1 MKLITEYNTFRE
13 EVEVSKAQTSIKI
26 GSLDGGDFF
35 KRFNFSINREN
46 TFKKIEKSTGDY
58 IVKKFKEIDKNN
70 DYVIKL
76 PQDST
81 GIKNIRIKSIFFTF
95 GGTRTMEFD
104 CMIQE
109 IEDEYFMVTIIIE
122 TRQPYHF
129 LCDQVD
135 GLMAFLKSIYDILEK
150 FRIGR
155 RIRRKPINESS
166 QEWYEKLTNNDIKFF
181 KRYEKIHFLPKEI
194 QDLKEF
200 SKNLGFETETD
211 FYDYLLTFRK
221 FKFSDIKIEVDKFED
236 EWYRALISGGGKFE
250 WYRCDSLG
258 GLKYFL
264 NEKMSN
270 FHKIFESFQNSY

>member
-1 MKLITEYNTFRE
+1 MKFIIEYNTFRE
-13 EVEVSKAQTSIKI
+13 EVEVSRAQIVNLVS
-26 GSLDGGDFF
+26 SLDGGDFF
-35 KRFNFSINREN
+35 HVYDPESDILIESSI
-46 TFKKIEKSTGDY
+46 KKVEKSTGDY

-95 GGTRTMEFD
+95 GGTRAAEFD
-104 CMIQE
+104 SIIQE
-109 IEDEYFMVTIIIE
+109 IEDEYFMVTISFGL
-122 TRQPYHF
+122 TRPHHF
-129 LCDQVD
+129 MCDQVD

-155 RIRRKPINESS
+155 RIDKRLKLESNQS
-166 QEWYEKLTNNDIKFF
+166 SEWYEKLPDNDIKFF
-181 KRYEKIHFLPKEI
+181 KRYNKIHFLPKEI
-194 QDLKEF
+194 QDLREF
-200 SKNLGFETETD
+200 SERFGFGIERD
-211 FYDYLLTFRK
+211 FYDYSLTFRK
-221 FKFSDIKIEVDKFED
+221 FRFSEIKIEVVKFED
-236 EWYRALISGGGKFE
+236 EWYRVLISGGGKFE

-270 FHKIFESFQNSY
+270 FHKIL